1 MCYLFTHDLYMYEIN
16 QLYKLDILLFYR
28 EKNKT
33 RKQIVKIN
41 K

>member
-1 MCYLFTHDLYMYEIN
+1 MCYLFTHGLYMYEIN

-33 RKQIVKIN
+33 RKQIEKIN